1 MTGHRHLKI
10 LVIIFASGLSIGCGV
25 ARNTDTWEVLLGAI
39 PKSISVKDAEQT
51 ITYYILRQTHEPLF
65 RQDDGS
71 SYQSKLLTRW
81 SRNISS
87 SEYLFCPDTSRVFD
101 KDTAFNA
108 DFFYKYLWNVT
119 GKYNLNFKLLKQD
132 GCVTLKF
139 DKPQP
144 HLLAFLSRYENAPTV
159 SKSAEVENGLGP
171 FYVQSLSQKEAILL
185 RKKRIPNGYNKII
198 IHAYSGPDDP
208 NLENRNIADFNRISS
223 YSQPEWI
230 KNEYIGFNNLELK
243 SVNII
248 INHTDR
254 EMRRILYNCIDVGEF
269 REAFAPQRK
278 EFHDIQTLLPIG
290 FFGSKPG
297 KTFQKC
303 QFPKG
308 MFLKTAPSLVL
319 LNQQKDNNQRLQ
331 VFIDGLYRKT
341 GIKIL
346 VLQPSGQKI
355 VEMLHRRPHGY
366 NLAVVV
372 MGTQNW
378 DYGTVFKYYAGDSAY
393 YDYVPKDVSNIYKKL
408 VAATMDE
415 MPALAVQLADELV
428 KQSMVLTLYQTSVKL
443 YYPKLIKNF
452 VIGRGFLETP
462 EVGDFRW

>member
-1 MTGHRHLKI
+1 MTDYRYLKI
-10 LVIIFASGLSIGCGV
+10 LLVLSVSGLFMGCN
-25 ARNTDTWEVLLGAI
+25 APHYTDIWEVLLGAI

-71 SYQSKLLTRW
+71 SYKSKLLTSW

-87 SEYLFCPDTSRVFD
+87 SEYRFCPDTSRMFD
-101 KDTAFNA
+101 KDIGFTA
-108 DFFYKYLWNVT
+108 DFFYGYLQNVT
-119 GKYNLNFKLLKQD
+119 GKYDPNFKLLKQN
-132 GCVTLKF
+132 GCVEVKF
-139 DKPQP
+139 NKPQS
-144 HLLAFLSRYENAPTV
+144 HFLAFLSRYENAPTMIR
-159 SKSAEVENGLGP
+159 SADVESGLGP
-171 FYVQSLSQKEAILL
+171 FYVQSLSQNEAVLL
-185 RKKRIPNGYNKII
+185 RKNRIANGYNKII
-198 IHAYSGPDDP
+198 VHAYSGPGDP
-208 NLENRNIADFNRISS
+208 NLENRNISDFNRISS

-230 KNEYIGFNNLELK
+230 KNEYLGFNNLELK
-243 SVNII
+243 SVNVI
-248 INHTDR
+248 INYPDR
-254 EMRRILYNCIDVGEF
+254 EIRSMLYNCIDVAEF

-297 KTFQKC
+297 KAVQQC
-303 QFPKG
+303 QFSKR
-308 MFLKTAPSLVL
+308 LSIKTAPSFVM
-319 LNQQKDNNQRLQ
+319 LNQQKDNGQQLQ
-331 VFIDGLYRKT
+331 VFIDRFYKKT

-346 VLQPSGQKI
+346 TVQPPGQEI

-366 NLAVVV
+366 NLAIVV

-378 DYGTVFKYYAGDSAY
+378 DYGTVFKYYAGNSAY
-393 YDYVPKDVSNIYKKL
+393 YDRVPKEAENIYKKM
-408 VAATMDE
+408 VEATEDE
-415 MPALAVQLADELV
+415 KPALAVQLADELV

-443 YYPKLIKNF
+443 YYPKFIKNF